1 MGHQLIEPNPWMILP
16 FGLLLGT
23 IALAP
28 VWARDWWLKHY
39 PKVAYSLGAITLA
52 YYLFGLHAYERVL
65 DVGHEYV
72 SFIVLIGSLYVV
84 SGGIHINVKGEATPY
99 SNTLFLLRRRAAGQP
114 LGHHRR
120 LDAAHPA
127 LDPDEPSPHHRAIT
141 LSSSSSSS
149 PTWAG
154 A

>member
-1 MGHQLIEPNPWMILP
+1 MGHQSIEPNPWMILP

-28 VWARDWWLKHY
+28 VWAREWWLKHY

-65 DVGHEYV
+65 HVGHEYV

-84 SGGIHINVKGEATPY
+84 SGGIHINVKGEATPHE
-99 SNTLFLLRRRAAGQP
+99 Q
-114 LGHHRR
+114 HRCSCSWAR
-120 LDAAHPA
+120 CWPTSWAPPA
-127 LDPDEPSPHHRAIT
+127 PRCC
-141 LSSSSSSS
+141 SSG
-149 PTWAG
+149 PG
-154 A
+154 FG